1 MIEKKVSSIMEGIGI
16 RSNNREKV
24 NVKVDNRGCLLHQEN
39 DDENPGMY
47 RQATDFAVGNRQIKT

>member
-1 MIEKKVSSIMEGIGI
+1 MEGIGI